1 MHNQVTIGIMG
12 AGSIGCLLATYLYR
26 AKQPVILL
34 LKNKQ
39 ALRQY
44 HKQGGLRI
52 KEKNRDIVL
61 PIPAV
66 TIKSFSRV
74 SIIFVCLKA
83 YAIKQAL
90 TKIPAKQLATL
101 QFCFFN
107 NGLGI
112 QEQIASIIHAD
123 QCLYMSHYLAATRIA
138 PFSIMIRNIS
148 PIWLAQIGQKKITP
162 YAKIIIK
169 KLTQAKFSV
178 HWDTHIEQRIWKKFA
193 VNCVINPLTTLLNC
207 RNGFL
212 ISQPQLEPLLAK
224 ICNEITCV
232 AQYEGI
238 KLSTHELMR
247 LIKTVARATKN
258 NYSSMLQD
266 QKANRKTE
274 INYLNGY
281 LVRTAKKWGVAVPY
295 NQRITTLIKQKKSST

>member
-1 MHNQVTIGIMG
+1 MHNQVTIGILG

-61 PIPAV
+61 PVPAV
-66 TIKSFSRV
+66 TIKSFSQV

-83 YAIKQAL
+83 YAIKPAL
-90 TKIPAKQLATL
+90 TKIPAKQLAAL

-162 YAKIIIK
+162 LAKIIIK

-178 HWDTHIEQRIWKKFA
+178 HWDAQIEQRIWKKFA

-212 ISQPQLEPLLAK
+212 ISQPQLQPILTK

-238 KLSTHELMR
+238 TLSTNELMR

-266 QKANRKTE
+266 QNASRKTE
-274 INYLNGY
+274 ITYLNGY

-295 NQRITTLIKQKKSST
+295 NQRITTLIKQKNSST